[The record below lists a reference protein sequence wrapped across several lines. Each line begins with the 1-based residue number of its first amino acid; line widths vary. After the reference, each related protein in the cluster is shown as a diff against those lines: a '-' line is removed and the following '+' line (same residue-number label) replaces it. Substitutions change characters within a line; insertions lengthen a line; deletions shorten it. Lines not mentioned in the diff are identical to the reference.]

1 MIIAFLFFSFC
12 YCDKISWQRPLKRE
26 RVQLAHSSWWH
37 HCKDITGAGH
47 EGSGYI
53 PSRQELWHPLWYWI
67 DAHMLVHH
75 SYVLWSFLDLLLEEG
90 CGGGGQGM
98 SFHLSC
104 HQLSP
109 HRHGHRSTWSRQPLL
124 KILCQVILDVS
135 SWQLRKITVLW
146 RIFPYWYNYCSSD
159 LYLKYDLYINKYF
172 DIFWSFMKFNIWVC
186 F

>member
-75 SYVLWSFLDLLLEEG
+75 SYVLWSFQDLLLEEG
-90 CGGGGQGM
+90 CGGGKECLSISVAISLVPTDMVTGQPDPDN
-98 SFHLSC
+98 LS
-104 HQLSP
+104 
-109 HRHGHRSTWSRQPLL
+109 L

-135 SWQLRKITVLW
+135 SWQLRRITVLW

-172 DIFWSFMKFNIWVC
+172 GILWSFMKFNIWVC

>member
-37 HCKDITGAGH
+37 HCREVTVAGH

-67 DAHMLVHH
+67 DAHMLVHR
-75 SYVLWSFLDLLLEEG
+75 SYVLWPFQDLLLEEG
-90 CGGGGQGM
+90 WGGKDCLSISVAIRLVPTDMATGQPERDN
-98 SFHLSC
+98 LS
-104 HQLSP
+104 
-109 HRHGHRSTWSRQPLL
+109 L

-135 SWQLRKITVLW
+135 NWQLRRITVLW
-146 RIFPYWYNYCSSD
+146 HIFPYWYNYCSSD
-159 LYLKYDLYINKYF
+159 SYLKYDLYINKYF
-172 DIFWSFMKFNIWVC
+172 GIFWSFMKFNIWVC